1 MSRLFLLI
9 SFFVLSLPLSA
20 QVLSVDSI
28 PQQPVVEQRA
38 AKKSYVHL
46 LHTDITRFDEAID
59 PEAWILVGNVNFR
72 RDSMYMFCDSAHY
85 YQKQNSFLAFGNVRM
100 EQGDTLFLYGDYL
113 DFDGVTN
120 IARVRNNVR
129 LIDKDVVLETDSLDY
144 DRNRNLGYFFE
155 YGVLYDS
162 TGVLRSYY
170 GDYNTDTRRAV
181 FIDDVTLE
189 NSRFLLLSDTLH
201 YNTESKVATI
211 VGPTNMYSGST
222 EVYSDHGTF
231 NTATRH
237 ATLVERPVL
246 FNGNRTV
253 TADSIFYDTGVGVSE
268 VFGNIVYTDTINRN
282 MLLGEYA
289 FLDEVKDSAYV
300 TDRAMAVDFSQR
312 DSLFVHSDTIWAV
325 TYNIDTDSLYRKV
338 RAYHKVRAWGQNMQA
353 VCDSM
358 VFDSRDTCMTM
369 YKDPILWNGGVQLL
383 GEVVKVYMNDSTI
396 DWVNIIDQSLY
407 VEKLD
412 TTIFNQ
418 IRGKEMEFYFTDGKL
433 REMQVIGSVELIF
446 YPLDSDSTYIG
457 MNTTTAG
464 RTIAYMK
471 DRKVEKVVVPKD
483 SKGIF
488 YPMSKRPEDK
498 RFLENFAWFDYVRPL
513 SKEDIFNWRG
523 KGSGKELKTIRKGS
537 IPLPTLDRF
546 KK

>member
-1 MSRLFLLI
+1 MTRFLLLV
-9 SFFVLSLPLSA
+9 SLMFMSLPLLPQEQAVIYA
-20 QVLSVDSI
+20 QEK
-28 PQQPVVEQRA
+28 PV
-38 AKKSYVHL
+38 KKNYVHL

-59 PEAWILVGNVNFR
+59 PDAWILVGNVNFR

-100 EQGDTLFLYGDYL
+100 EQGDTLFLFGDYL
-113 DFDGVTN
+113 DFNGVTN

-129 LIDKDVVLETDSLDY
+129 LIDKDIVLETDSLDF

-155 YGVLYDS
+155 YGDLSDE
-162 TGVLRSYY
+162 TGTLRSYY
-170 GDYNTDTRRAV
+170 GEYNLDTKRAV

-201 YNTESKVATI
+201 YNTANNVATI
-211 VGPTNMYSGST
+211 VGPTNIYTGST
-222 EVYSDHGTF
+222 EVYSDRGTF

-237 ATLVERPVL
+237 ATLVERPLL
-246 FNGNRTV
+246 FNGNRQV
-253 TADSIFYDTGVGVSE
+253 AADSIFYDTAVGYSE

-282 MLLGEYA
+282 MLTGEYA
-289 FLDEVKDSAYV
+289 FLDEVRDSVYV
-300 TDRAMAVDFSQR
+300 TEKAMAVDFSQR

-325 TYNIDTDSLYRKV
+325 TYNLDTDSLYRMV
-338 RAYHKVRAWGQNMQA
+338 RAYHKVRAWGRNIQA

-369 YKDPILWNGGVQLL
+369 YKDPILWNGGLQLL

-396 DWVNIIDQSLY
+396 DWVDVIDQALY
-407 VEKLD
+407 VEELD
-412 TTIFNQ
+412 SAIYNQ
-418 IRGKEMEFYFTDGKL
+418 IKGKEMQFFFTEGAL
-433 REMQVIGSVELIF
+433 REMQVIGSVEIIF
-446 YPLDSDSTYIG
+446 YPIDSDSTYIG

-483 SKGIF
+483 SKGVF

-513 SKEDIFNWRG
+513 SKEDIFIWRG
-523 KGSGKELKTIRKGS
+523 KGSDKELRTVRKS
-537 IPLPTLDRF
+537 KVPLPTLDRF

>member
-1 MSRLFLLI
+1 MFSQELAMDSASRK
-9 SFFVLSLPLSA
+9 
-20 QVLSVDSI
+20 QV
-28 PQQPVVEQRA
+28 
-38 AKKSYVHL
+38 KKSYVHL

-59 PEAWILVGNVNFR
+59 PEAWILVGHVKFR
-72 RDSMYMFCDSAHY
+72 RDSMYMSCDSAHY
-85 YQKQNSFLAFGNVRM
+85 YQKQNSFLAFGNVMM

-144 DRNRNLGYFFE
+144 DRNKNLGYFFE
-155 YGVLYDS
+155 YGQLYDG
-162 TGVLRSYY
+162 TGTLRSYY
-170 GDYNTDTRRAV
+170 GDYNTDTKKAV

-189 NSRFLLLSDTLH
+189 NSKFLLLSDTLH
-201 YNTESKVATI
+201 YNTNNKVATI
-211 VGPTNMYSGST
+211 VGPTNMYSGKT
-222 EVYSDHGTF
+222 EVYSEHGTY
-231 NTATRH
+231 NTVTRH

-246 FNGNRTV
+246 YNTNKNV
-253 TADSIFYDTGVGVSE
+253 TADSIFYDTGVGYSE

-282 MLLGEYA
+282 MLTGEYA
-289 FLDEVKDSAYV
+289 FLDEIKDSAYV
-300 TDRAMAVDFSQR
+300 TDRAVAVDFSQR
-312 DSLFVHSDTIWAV
+312 DSLFVHSDTIWALS
-325 TYNIDTDSLYRKV
+325 YNVDTDSLYRKIK
-338 RAYHKVRAWGQNMQA
+338 AYHKVRAWSPDMQA
-353 VCDSM
+353 VCDSL

-407 VEKLD
+407 VERLD
-412 TTIFNQ
+412 TAIFNQ
-418 IRGKEMEFYFTDGKL
+418 IRGKEMEFYFTDGQL
-433 REMQVIGSVELIF
+433 REMHVIGSVELVF

-471 DRKVEKVVVPKD
+471 DRKVEKVVVPKE
-483 SKGIF
+483 SKGVF

-513 SKEDIFNWRG
+513 SKDDIFIWRG
-523 KGSGKELKTIRKGS
+523 KGSDKELKVVRKNK
-537 IPLPTLDRF
+537 IPLPSFDQF

>member
-1 MSRLFLLI
+1 MLRSVQLLI
-9 SFFVLSLPLSA
+9 LFFMSLPLFSQDFKA
-20 QVLSVDSI
+20 DVH
-28 PQQPVVEQRA
+28 PQQSG
-38 AKKSYVHL
+38 KKSYVHL
-46 LHTDITRFDEAID
+46 LHTDVTRFDEAID
-59 PEAWILVGNVNFR
+59 PEAWILVGNVSFR

-100 EQGDTLFLYGDYL
+100 EQGDTLFLYSDNL
-113 DFDGVTN
+113 DFNGITN

-129 LIDKDVVLETDSLDY
+129 LIDKDVVLETDSLDF

-155 YGVLYDS
+155 YGVLYDG
-162 TGVLRSYY
+162 TGTLRSYY
-170 GDYNTDTRRAV
+170 GDYNLDTKKAV

-189 NSRFLLLSDTLH
+189 NSTFLMLSDTLH
-201 YNTESKVATI
+201 YNTNNNVATI
-211 VGPTNMYSGST
+211 VGPTNIYTGGT
-222 EVYSDHGTF
+222 EVYSEHGTY

-246 FNGNRTV
+246 FNDNRNV
-253 TADSIFYDTGVGVSE
+253 TADSIFYDTNLGYSE
-268 VFGNIVYTDTINRN
+268 VFGNIVFTDTINRN
-282 MLLGEYA
+282 MLTGEYA
-289 FLDEVKDSAYV
+289 FLDEIRDSAYV
-300 TDRAMAVDFSQR
+300 TGRAMAIDFSQR

-325 TYNIDTDSLYRKV
+325 SYNLETDSLYRLV
-338 RAYHKVRAWGQNMQA
+338 RACHKVRAWGQNVQA
-353 VCDSM
+353 VCDSL

-369 YKDPILWNGGVQLL
+369 YNDPILWNGDLQLL
-383 GEVVKVYMNDSTI
+383 GEVVKVYMKDSSI
-396 DWVNIIDQSLY
+396 DWVNILNQTLY

-412 TTIFNQ
+412 STFYNQ
-418 IRGKEMEFYFTDGKL
+418 IKGKEMEFYFSEGEL
-433 REMQVIGSVELIF
+433 REMQVIGNVEIIF

-483 SKGIF
+483 SKGVF
-488 YPMSKRPEDK
+488 YPMGQRPENK
-498 RFLENFAWFDYVRPL
+498 RFLTNFAWFDYVRPL

-523 KGSGKELKTIRKGS
+523 KGSGMELKIIKKDR

-546 KK
+546 KE

>member
-1 MSRLFLLI
+1 MPRLLLLLFLNL
-9 SFFVLSLPLSA
+9 VYLPLLA
-20 QVLSVDSI
+20 QEVVLDSV
-28 PQQPVVEQRA
+28 PRRQG
-38 AKKSYVHL
+38 KKSYVHL

-85 YQKQNSFLAFGNVRM
+85 YQKRNSFLAFGNVRM

-129 LIDKDVVLETDSLDY
+129 LIDKDIVLETDSLDY

-155 YGVLYDS
+155 YGVLRDE
-162 TGVLRSYY
+162 TGTLSSYY
-170 GDYNTDTRRAV
+170 GDYNTDTRTAV

-189 NSRFLLLSDTLH
+189 NSKFLLLSDTLY
-201 YNTESKVATI
+201 YNTNNKVATI
-211 VGPTNMYSGST
+211 VGPTNIYTGAT
-222 EVYSDHGTF
+222 EVYSEHGTY
-231 NTATRH
+231 NTATRE
-237 ATLVERPVL
+237 ATLVERSVL
-246 FNGNRTV
+246 YNGNKNV
-253 TADSIFYDTGVGVSE
+253 MADSIYYNTGIGYSE
-268 VFGNIVYTDTINRN
+268 VFGNIIYTDTLNRN
-282 MLLGEYA
+282 MITGEFA
-289 FLDEVKDSAYV
+289 FLDEVKDSLYV
-300 TDRAMAVDFSQR
+300 TDRAVAVDFSQR

-325 TYNIDTDSLYRKV
+325 TYNQDTDSLYRLVK
-338 RAYHKVRAWGQNMQA
+338 AHHKVRAWGRDMQA
-353 VCDSM
+353 VCDSL

-369 YKDPILWNGGVQLL
+369 YNDPILWNGDLQLL
-383 GEVVKVYMNDSTI
+383 GEVVKIYMNDSTVS
-396 DWVNIIDQSLY
+396 WVNIINQSLY

-412 TTIFNQ
+412 STIYNQ
-418 IRGKEMEFYFTDGKL
+418 IRGKEMKFYFTDGQL
-433 REMQVIGSVELIF
+433 SEMQVIGGVELIF

-457 MNTTTAG
+457 MNTTVAG

-471 DRKVEKVVVPKD
+471 DRKVERVVIPKE
-483 SKGIF
+483 SKGVF

-513 SKEDIFNWRG
+513 SKDDIFNWRG
-523 KGSGKELKTIRKGS
+523 KGTDMELRLVKKNK

>member
-9 SFFVLSLPLSA
+9 SFLVVSHSLCA
-20 QVLSVDSI
+20 QVVSVDSV
-28 PQQPVVEQRA
+28 PQRTVAEQRA
-38 AKKSYVHL
+38 TKKSYVHL

-85 YQKQNSFLAFGNVRM
+85 YQKKNSFLAFGNVRM

-120 IARVRNNVR
+120 VARVRNNVR

-144 DRNRNLGYFFE
+144 DRNRSLGYFFE

-201 YNTESKVATI
+201 YNTDSKVATI
-211 VGPTNMYSGST
+211 VGPTNMYSGAT
-222 EVYSDHGTF
+222 EVYSDRGAF
-231 NTATRH
+231 NTVTRH

-246 FNGNRTV
+246 FNNNRV
-253 TADSIFYDTGVGVSE
+253 VMADSIFYDTGIGVSE
-268 VFGNIVYTDTINRN
+268 VFGNIVYTDTVNRN
-282 MLLGEYA
+282 MLMGEYA
-289 FLDEVKDSAYV
+289 FIDEVTDSAYV
-300 TDRAMAVDFSQR
+300 TERAMAVDFSQR

-325 TYNIDTDSLYRKV
+325 TYNLDTDSLYRKV

-383 GEVVKVYMNDSTI
+383 GEEVRVYMNDSTI
-396 DWVNIIDQSLY
+396 DWVNIINQSLY

-412 TTIFNQ
+412 STLFNQ
-418 IRGKEMEFYFTDGKL
+418 IKGKEMEFYFTDGQL

-471 DRKVEKVVVPKD
+471 DRKVERVVVPKD
-483 SKGIF
+483 SKGVF

-523 KGSGKELKTIRKGS
+523 KGSGMELKTIRKGS
-537 IPLPTLDRF
+537 IPLPTLERF

>member
-1 MSRLFLLI
+1 MSRLLLLI
-9 SFFVLSLPLSA
+9 SLLFVSVPIFSQELPADTLPSRP
-20 QVLSVDSI
+20 S
-28 PQQPVVEQRA
+28 
-38 AKKSYVHL
+38 KKSYVHL

-144 DRNRNLGYFFE
+144 DRNRNLGYFYE
-155 YGVLYDS
+155 YGVLYDE
-162 TGVLRSYY
+162 TGTLRSYY
-170 GDYNTDTRRAV
+170 GDYNVDTRTAV
-181 FIDDVTLE
+181 FMDDVTLE
-189 NSRFLLLSDTLH
+189 NSRFLLLSDTLY
-201 YNTESKVATI
+201 YNTDAKLATI
-211 VGPTNMYSGST
+211 VGPTNMYSGGT
-222 EVYSDHGTF
+222 EVYSDRGTF
-231 NTATRH
+231 NTVTRH

-246 FNGNRTV
+246 YNDNRNV
-253 TADSIFYDTGVGVSE
+253 TADSIFYDTALGYSE

-282 MLLGEYA
+282 MLTGEYA
-289 FLDEVKDSAYV
+289 FLDEVKDSVYV
-300 TDRAMAVDFSQR
+300 TGRAMAVDFSQR
-312 DSLFVHSDTIWAV
+312 DSLFVHSDTIWAL
-325 TYNIDTDSLYRKV
+325 TYNLDTDSLYRKV
-338 RAYHKVRAWGQNMQA
+338 KAYHKVRAWGRNMQA
-353 VCDSM
+353 VCDSL

-369 YKDPILWNGGVQLL
+369 YKDPVMWNGDLQLL

-396 DWVNIIDQSLY
+396 NWVNIINQALY
-407 VEKLD
+407 VEELD
-412 TTIFNQ
+412 SAIYNQ
-418 IRGKEMEFYFTDGKL
+418 IKGKEMEFYFTDGKL
-433 REMQVIGSVELIF
+433 SEMHVIGSVEVVF

-457 MNTTTAG
+457 MNTTTSG
-464 RTIAYMK
+464 RIIAYMK
-471 DRKVEKVVVPKD
+471 DRKVERVVVPKD
-483 SKGIF
+483 SKGVF
-488 YPMSKRPEDK
+488 YPMSQRPEDK
-498 RFLENFAWFDYVRPL
+498 RFLDSFAWFDYVRPL

-523 KGSGKELKTIRKGS
+523 KGGDKELRVIKKDK